1 MLNQAKNFYM
11 AKMRLK
17 IYAATFILKGS
28 SSITDI
34 ISYHTLHQCTHNIP
48 LAIIHVFPCQIN
60 FLWGHTS
67 WFSEDIITSLNK
79 GDITSIHLRAFFD
92 VPPSEYSYIRCP
104 RFLHFKYR
112 STMSFMKCY
121 RHFSIFVLND
131 FSHSFFKDQCFLH
144 EY

>member
-1 MLNQAKNFYM
+1 MLNQDKNFYVT
-11 AKMRLK
+11 KMRLK
-17 IYAATFILKGS
+17 IYGATTILKGS

-48 LAIIHVFPCQIN
+48 LAIIHHFSCQLN

-67 WFSEDIITSLNK
+67 QFSEDIIISLNK
-79 GDITSIHLRAFFD
+79 GDITSIHLWTFFD
-92 VPPSEYSYIRCP
+92 VPPWDYLYLRCP
-104 RFLHFKYR
+104 RFLHFKYLP
-112 STMSFMKCY
+112 TMSFMKCY

-131 FSHSFFKDQCFLH
+131 FPHSFFKDQCFLP